1 MRCILV
7 GVAASAAAALL
18 LAAAEAEA
26 HGFAGKRFFPA
37 TIATDDPF
45 VSDELSLPTVSSI
58 RNPASDE
65 GPANQETDVS
75 VDVSKRIT
83 KDFAVGFGASW
94 SHFDQKNAPT
104 VSGWNNLE
112 LGAKYLVLENDPHE
126 LLFSVGIDAE
136 LGGTGSKR
144 IGADPFSTV
153 SPTIFIGKGFGDLPD
168 SMNLLK
174 PFAITGAFGI
184 DIPTR
189 ASTETEDG
197 VERHPHVL
205 NTGIA
210 IEYNLQY
217 LQSHVRDVGLGAPFD
232 RMIPLVEISLQTPLD
247 RGQRG
252 QTTGTVNPGVIW
264 FGQQFQIGA
273 ELIVPINQRT
283 GRDVGGVVQLH
294 FFLDDIFPNSIGKPL
309 FGN

>member
-1 MRCILV
+1 MRCVLV
-7 GVAASAAAALL
+7 GVAGLAAAALL
-18 LAAAEAEA
+18 LTAAEAEA

-58 RNPASDE
+58 RNPAGDE

-83 KDFAVGFGASW
+83 RDFGIGFGASW
-94 SHFDQKNAPT
+94 SHFGQKAAPS
-104 VSGWNNLE
+104 VSGWNNLG
-112 LGAKYLVLENDPHE
+112 LNAKYLLLESDPHE

-144 IGADPFSTV
+144 IGADRFSTV
-153 SPTIFIGKGFGDLPD
+153 SPAIFIGKGFGDLPD
-168 SMNLLK
+168 DMDLLK
-174 PFAITGAFGI
+174 PLAVTGAFGF

-189 ASTETEDG
+189 ASTTTDDG

-217 LQSHVRDVGLGAPFD
+217 LQSQVRDVGLGAPFD

-247 RGQRG
+247 RGQSG
-252 QTTGTVNPGVIW
+252 QTTGTINPGVIW

-273 ELIVPINQRT
+273 ELIIPINQRT

-309 FGN
+309 LGN